1 MALSSGCRKRLDT
14 APSGCPQD
22 LAPRPAAVY
31 RGRMDNLIWIGAA
44 VTLLGLA
51 GLVLCIL
58 KVARAKRQGLDD
70 AALKA
75 ELQKVVAFNL
85 GALLLS
91 AIGLMMVVLGILLG

>member
-1 MALSSGCRKRLDT
+1 ME
-14 APSGCPQD
+14 
-22 LAPRPAAVY
+22 
-31 RGRMDNLIWIGAA
+31 NLIWIGAA

-51 GLVLCIL
+51 GLVWCII

-70 AALKA
+70 AALKD

-85 GALLLS
+85 GALFLS

>member
-1 MALSSGCRKRLDT
+1 ME
-14 APSGCPQD
+14 
-22 LAPRPAAVY
+22 
-31 RGRMDNLIWIGAA
+31 NLIWIGAA

-51 GLVLCIL
+51 GLVWCIV

-70 AALKA
+70 PALKDA
-75 ELQKVVAFNL
+75 LQKVVALNL

>member
-1 MALSSGCRKRLDT
+1 
-14 APSGCPQD
+14 
-22 LAPRPAAVY
+22 
-31 RGRMDNLIWIGAA
+31 MDNLIWIGAA